1 MSASDELIRLT
12 ATEAVA
18 RLRRREIT
26 PLELID
32 AAAARIDEVDGK
44 VNALPIR
51 FLDTARENAKRFMA
65 RKPPQDPPAGW
76 LAGLPVAAKDYND
89 VAGQRTTFGSPIFAD
104 TIAPANDHTVATLE
118 ASGGIFMAKSNVP
131 EFAGSNTFNP
141 VFGATRNPWN
151 LTMTAGGSSGGAAA
165 ALASGTQWLAMGS
178 DLGGSLRIPASYCAI
193 TGMRPSVGRVPRGAG
208 LPAFDSLWVEG
219 PMARNVADLALMLDA
234 LSVQHPKD
242 PLSMPAPRVP
252 FSAAVHSPRAPRRVG
267 FSANLGLSNVD
278 PEVADLCRAA
288 ALRFSAPG
296 TIVEEAA
303 PDFSGS
309 IETFQTLRAL
319 LFASV
324 RGELL
329 ETERARINPAIVWNI
344 EKGLNLSIDEIV
356 RAERERT
363 ALYQR
368 VAAFF
373 DDYDLLLCPTVAV
386 PAYPVEQA
394 YPTRIGDQ
402 QLTSYIDWMFL
413 TFVVTLTGCPA
424 LSLPCGFT
432 KDGMPV
438 GLQIIGRSH
447 ADAAVLAAAALLEGE
462 FGIAARL
469 PIDPIGTASR
479 SPAPSAGTTA

>member
-1 MSASDELIRLT
+1 MNDELIRLT

-32 AAAARIDEVDGK
+32 AAAARIEAVDAK

-51 FLDTARENAKRFMA
+51 FIDIARENARKFMA
-65 RKPPQDPPAGW
+65 QKPPQDPLPGW

-89 VAGQRTTFGSPIFAD
+89 VGGQRTTFGSPIFAD
-104 TIAPANDHTVATLE
+104 SVAPANDHTVDTLE
-118 ASGGIFMAKSNVP
+118 GSGAIFMAKSNVP

-151 LTMTAGGSSGGAAA
+151 LKMTAGGSSGGAAA

-178 DLGGSLRIPASYCAI
+178 DLGGSLRIPASYCSI
-193 TGMRPSVGRVPRGAG
+193 VGLRPSPGRVPRGAG

-219 PMARNVADLALMLDA
+219 PMARNVPDLALMLDA
-234 LSVQHPKD
+234 LSVQHPHD

-252 FSAAVHSPRAPRRVG
+252 FAAAMRDARPPRRVA
-267 FSANLGLSNVD
+267 FTPNLGLSNVD
-278 PEVADLCRAA
+278 PEVAAICRAA
-288 ALRFSAPG
+288 AHRFTEMG
-296 TIVEEAA
+296 TAVEDAS
-303 PDFSGS
+303 PDFSNA
-309 IETFQTLRAL
+309 IDTFQTQRGL
-319 LFASV
+319 LFAAL
-324 RGELL
+324 RGDLL
-329 ETERARINPAIVWNI
+329 VAERARINPSIVWNI
-344 EKGLNLSIDEIV
+344 EKGLKLTADEII
-356 RAERERT
+356 RAERERA
-363 ALYQR
+363 ALYHR

-373 DDYDLLLCPTVAV
+373 DSYDLLLCPTVAV
-386 PAYPVEQA
+386 PPYPVEQP

-413 TFVVTLTGCPA
+413 TFVITLTGCPA

-432 KDGMPV
+432 KDGLPV
-438 GLQIIGRSH
+438 GLQIIGPSH
-447 ADAAVLAAAALLEGE
+447 ADAAVIAAASLLEQA

-469 PIDPIGTASR
+469 PIDPV
-479 SPAPSAGTTA
+479 